1 MTRAGDDAERSDEE
15 ERRHMTPQSTLVAKL
30 PWCEWLPQQRWYAG
44 RNRELSAAEP
54 GLVVA
59 LRDDLDL
66 VLVDAEY
73 TDGTS
78 ERYQVIVGWDS
89 APVSEY
95 STVATIGAAEDRTGF
110 DALYVSDAPQFLLSL
125 MDTAAV
131 RDGSGVSVAFT
142 KEPGAELP
150 LEADPHVSD
159 AEQSNTSV
167 IFDRR
172 AIFKVFRRVSDGI
185 NPDIELNR
193 VLARAGNPH
202 VARLFGTYEIAA
214 ADADDASPLGMVT
227 EFAANAAE
235 GWAMATASVR
245 DLFAEGDLYAHEV
258 GGDFAGESY
267 RLGEAVASV
276 HATLAECLGTA
287 QTTFPVDNVLA
298 RLSSAVAAVP
308 ELGKYAETVEER
320 FQKLAQ
326 ETITVQRVHGD
337 LHLGQVLRTPESWL
351 LIDFEGEPGQPL
363 DERRAPDSP
372 LRDVAGVLRSF
383 EYAAYGPLVDQSAD
397 KQRAARARE
406 WVERNRTAFCDGY
419 AAASGVDPRD
429 SALLL
434 AAYELDKAVYEAGYE
449 SRHRPGWLPIP
460 LRSIARLTAV

>member
-1 MTRAGDDAERSDEE
+1 MTE
-15 ERRHMTPQSTLVAKL
+15 PAKL
-30 PWCEWLPQQRWYAG
+30 PWSDWLPQQRWYAG
-44 RNRELSAAEP
+44 RNRRLTGAEP
-54 GLVVA
+54 SVIVG

-66 VLVDAEY
+66 VLVDADY
-73 TDGTS
+73 ADGS
-78 ERYQVIVGWDS
+78 RDRYQVLVRWDA

-95 STVATIGAAEDRTGF
+95 STVATIGAADDRTGF
-110 DALYVSDAPQFLLSL
+110 DALYDDEAPQFLLSL
-125 MDTAAV
+125 IDSSAV
-131 RDGSGVSVAFT
+131 RRASGAEVRFA
-142 KEPGAELP
+142 KEPDAQLP
-150 LEADPHVSD
+150 LEAMAHVSD

-167 IFDRR
+167 IFDRD
-172 AIFKVFRRVSDGI
+172 AIFKVFRRVSSGI

-193 VLARAGNPH
+193 VLGRAGNPH
-202 VARLFGTYEIAA
+202 VARLLGTYEMAG
-214 ADADDASPLGMVT
+214 ADGTPETAWPLGMVT

-267 RLGEAVASV
+267 RLGETVASV
-276 HATLAECLGTA
+276 HATLAETLGTSQA
-287 QTTFPVDNVLA
+287 AFPVDNVLA
-298 RLSSAVAAVP
+298 RLSSTAALVP
-308 ELGKYAETVEER
+308 ELTEYAATIEER
-320 FQKLAQ
+320 FAKLAT

-363 DERRAPDSP
+363 EERRAPDSP

-383 EYAAYGPLVDQSAD
+383 EYAAYGPLVEQGSQNTD
-397 KQRAARARE
+397 KQLAARARE

-419 AAASGVDPRD
+419 AAASGIDPRD
-429 SALLL
+429 SAPLL

-449 SRHRPGWLPIP
+449 ARHRPGWLPIP
-460 LRSIARLTAV
+460 LRSIARLTAA